1 MSIRSKITSGLN
13 GFSTVLSPGSDSD
26 REALTESAE
35 PVNGQLPS
43 TRNRKNNGWFS
54 SVSGE
59 ETLFG
64 MSRMQRITAFF
75 MSITAAFL
83 CFGTAVILLPTI
95 VIQARKFAALNTL
108 GSVMLILR
116 FVLSFLLLGY
126 IFLCLHL
133 KLRHNLSLF
142 NTSFFEVNILIK
154 AALYRGEVEEN
165 AVENYMLSATKN

>member
-1 MSIRSKITSGLN
+1 MSDLQEFVNQQKAKNSFFGSAASSAASFPTISSIRSKITSGLN

-83 CFGTAVILLPTI
+83 CFGTV
-95 VIQARKFAALNTL
+95 
-108 GSVMLILR
+108 S
-116 FVLSFLLLGY
+116 
-126 IFLCLHL
+126 
-133 KLRHNLSLF
+133 
-142 NTSFFEVNILIK
+142 
-154 AALYRGEVEEN
+154 
-165 AVENYMLSATKN
+165 